1 LRREFS
7 TIKLGITTAI
17 SSFKFINEKLR
28 RLSEFSG
35 SSQIGLVI
43 EKTKEFS
50 KTLHDQFEWLDL
62 EAKNQATLNQVIAGC
77 EAALER
83 AELKSQIKNLKSL
96 DCTAGKYNE
105 GGRWGNSE
113 SVIRH
118 SEITVTER
126 DLIIKD
132 LEAQIEHIQEEL
144 DTHNHN
150 TEI

>member
-1 LRREFS
+1 MNIKQALKRKNKLAGLMNEEFAKANKYNS
-7 TIKLGITTAI
+7 VEEGNPRPYSAVKSLDNWMSIIDELVDLKTRIHTANTLV
-17 SSFKFINEKLR
+17 FEKIF
-28 RLSEFSG
+28 RL
-35 SSQIGLVI
+35 
-43 EKTKEFS
+43 
-50 KTLHDQFEWLDL
+50 
-62 EAKNQATLNQVIAGC
+62 
-77 EAALER
+77 

-96 DCTAGKYNE
+96 DCTAGKHTE

-113 SVIRH
+113 QVIRH

-144 DTHNHN
+144 DVHNHN

>member
-1 LRREFS
+1 MNIKQALKRKNKLAGLMNEEFAKANKYNS
-7 TIKLGITTAI
+7 VEEGNPRPYSAVKSLDNWMALIDELVDLKTRIHTANTPV
-17 SSFKFINEKLR
+17 FEKIF
-28 RLSEFSG
+28 RL
-35 SSQIGLVI
+35 
-43 EKTKEFS
+43 
-50 KTLHDQFEWLDL
+50 
-62 EAKNQATLNQVIAGC
+62 
-77 EAALER
+77 

-96 DCTAGKYNE
+96 DCTTGKYNE

-132 LEAQIEHIQEEL
+132 LEAQIEHTQEEL